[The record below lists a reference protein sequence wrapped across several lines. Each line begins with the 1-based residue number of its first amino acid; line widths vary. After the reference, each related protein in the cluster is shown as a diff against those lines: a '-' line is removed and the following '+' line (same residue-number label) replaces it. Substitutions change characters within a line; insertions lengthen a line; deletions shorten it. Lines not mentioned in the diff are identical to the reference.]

1 MSLFAVNL
9 LLAVVWAGLLGT
21 FNVLTL
27 IVGFALGFAALWIAQ
42 PLYPVQTSYF
52 ARSWRVVQ
60 LVVFFLYELLVSSV
74 QVAWIVLT
82 PWRKRP
88 EPAVIE
94 MPLLVKSD
102 LEILLVTSLISLTPG
117 TLSLD
122 VSEDRETLFVHAMFG
137 DDPGAVIDALKTG
150 MEHRVAE
157 VFR

>member
-27 IVGFALGFAALWIAQ
+27 IVGFVLGFAALWIAQ
-42 PLYPVQTSYF
+42 PLYPVQASYF
-52 ARSWRVVQ
+52 VRSYRVVQ
-60 LVVFFLYELLVSSV
+60 LVLFFLYELLVSSV

-82 PWRKRP
+82 PWRERP
-88 EPAVIE
+88 EPAIIE

-122 VSEDRETLFVHAMFG
+122 VSEDRETLFVHTMFG